1 MNSSCFPRTVQL
13 FCNTDTN
20 VSWSQHRWWV
30 FSEGSFPYIS
40 METSAFITADMD
52 NFYIALAETS
62 AFLNS
67 QCLFFV
73 MYLDFLIMFLVL
85 IFHMNFIIEINIT
98 DFSETTCCP
107 LFVCS
112 RSKTNYA
119 SKELDTLD
127 TLDRWCCCTDCVGR
141 SSLCCVEISWANQR
155 SVWA

>member
-1 MNSSCFPRTVQL
+1 
-13 FCNTDTN
+13 
-20 VSWSQHRWWV
+20 
-30 FSEGSFPYIS
+30 
-40 METSAFITADMD
+40 MD

-127 TLDRWCCCTDCVGR
+127 TLDCWCCCTEWVGR
-141 SSLCCVEISWANQR
+141 SSRLCCVEIS
-155 SVWA
+155 

>member
-1 MNSSCFPRTVQL
+1 
-13 FCNTDTN
+13 
-20 VSWSQHRWWV
+20 
-30 FSEGSFPYIS
+30 
-40 METSAFITADMD
+40 MD

-127 TLDRWCCCTDCVGR
+127 RWCCCTEWVGR
-141 SSLCCVEISWANQR
+141 SSRLCCVEIS
-155 SVWA
+155 